1 MIRLSAF
8 SDEAGDS
15 LSQQL
20 QALHRNGL
28 SMMELRSVDRKNI
41 STFTEAEARAM
52 RAELDREGIT
62 LSALGSPL
70 GKVDLDERF
79 APVEDQLRHL
89 CELALIYGTDR
100 IRMFSFKKAYG
111 DRSRVLEYLSRMVE
125 IANEYGVKLCHE
137 NEKGIYGDT
146 AERVADLMESVQ
158 GLRFVYDPANFLQTG
173 ETADQTLDRFCDR
186 CDYFHVKDVVLKT
199 GQLVPAGHGDGQ
211 ISTLLERLKDRDTI
225 LTVEPHL
232 KVFGSYQDIDGEKME
247 HKFFFE
253 TNDQAF
259 DAAVNALKELLGRA
273 GYREVDGGY
282 QAN

>member
-20 QALHRNGL
+20 NALHRNEL
-28 SMMELRSVDRKNI
+28 SMMELRSVDRRNV
-41 STFTEAEARAM
+41 STFTEAEARKM
-52 RAELDREGIT
+52 RATFDREGIS

-70 GKVDLDERF
+70 GKVDLNDQF
-79 APVEDQLRHL
+79 APVENQLRHL

-100 IRMFSFKKAYG
+100 IRMFSFKQAYS
-111 DRSRVLEYLSRMVE
+111 DRARVLDYLSRMVE
-125 IANEYGVKLCHE
+125 IADGYGVKLCHE

-146 AERVADLMESVQ
+146 AERVADLMENVP

-173 ETADQTLDRFCDR
+173 ETADQTLNRFCDR
-186 CDYFHVKDVVLKT
+186 CDYFHIKDVIQKT
-199 GQLVPAGHGDGQ
+199 GQLVPAGCGDGN
-211 ISTLLERLKDRDTI
+211 IPTLLRQLKGRNTI

-232 KVFGSYQDIDGEKME
+232 KVFGSYQEIDGEKME

-259 DAAVNALKELLGRA
+259 DAAVLALKELLLGA
-273 GYREVDGGY
+273 GYRKVNGGY
-282 QAN
+282 EN